1 MCHIGRGGD
10 RRQHSRHAATGQ
22 PPAQAAPWPA
32 PQARSARPG
41 HVPDAATDQPP
52 CCRMAPRPHVPGVR
66 PHRTLDRPAAR
77 DRRDGTAVRRGR
89 PGGRHLRG
97 LGPGHR
103 LGSQPPRR
111 PPAQVRLGRES
122 LPRSTGASPM
132 TRPSTSSSS
141 SAASTRGGYARSARS
156 SAGETSAT
164 TPRSAASSVLTRSS
178 RFARRPLAR
187 PDRAAWCSK
196 RLTNAG
202 QRSVTADAGGG
213 SGSGERTRCVP
224 RSSRKY
230 RCPGRPRGSG
240 EAPPGPLRG
249 NPM

>member
-10 RRQHSRHAATGQ
+10 R
-22 PPAQAAPWPA
+22 
-32 PQARSARPG
+32 
-41 HVPDAATDQPP
+41 
-52 CCRMAPRPHVPGVR
+52 
-66 PHRTLDRPAAR
+66 
-77 DRRDGTAVRRGR
+77 
-89 PGGRHLRG
+89 RHLRG

-164 TPRSAASSVLTRSS
+164 TPRGAASSVPTRSS

-224 RSSRKY
+224 DRVVNTGVLADLEDPEKLRPDLSEGT
-230 RCPGRPRGSG
+230 RCSNRHLPCKS
-240 EAPPGPLRG
+240 
-249 NPM
+249 